1 MKSASPL
8 VRVSARN
15 GIIGGLLGSIMLA
28 ILFYLNP
35 VHPLL
40 ISPFMDLR
48 VFLFPIFIFFTL
60 KEYKARFSNG
70 ILYFWQGMIA
80 SYIFLIL
87 FGVICFLFILIF
99 GSLVPEFGLE
109 YTKQS
114 LVLLKNNPDFINKVG
129 EEEFKRN
136 FSEAQPTNGLRLGL
150 VYFMV
155 TLAIG
160 FFMSIVLTI
169 ILRKTN

>member
-1 MKSASPL
+1 MKGTSPL
-8 VRVSARN
+8 VRISVRN
-15 GIIGGLLGSIMLA
+15 GIIGGLLGSIMVG

-80 SYIFLIL
+80 SYIFLIS

-99 GSLVPEFGLE
+99 ATVVPEFGAE
-109 YTKQS
+109 YSKQS
-114 LVLLKNNPDFINKVG
+114 LVLLKNNPDFINMVG

-150 VYFMV
+150 VYFMW
-155 TLAIG
+155 TLVIG
-160 FFMSIVLTI
+160 FFMSIVLTV
-169 ILRKTN
+169 ILRKAE